1 MDQGEWG
8 MLIKTVTFIKKII
21 FLFVKEREKFLMS
34 LNLETGVV

>member
-1 MDQGEWG
+1 

-34 LNLETGVV
+34 LNPETGVV